1 MLSYTWYDFQ
11 PYYSSNHMKYTIE
24 KRTGRPICETLIGM
38 TRKLKER
45 SEKKEQTSRKQ
56 NSTYVCIHF
65 KKKIKELIMSFN

>member
-24 KRTGRPICETLIGM
+24 KRTGRSICETLIEM

-45 SEKKEQTSRKQ
+45 SEKRSKQ
-56 NSTYVCIHF
+56 AEN
-65 KKKIKELIMSFN
+65 KIQLTFAFTFQKN